1 METSGLNAELL
12 REIDCLEGDSF
23 YLQEALSYVKRLVI
37 MRNKEKFQSVD
48 SELSKSELKDSLR
61 QSLDEWELHKQGK
74 LQLMTWDELKKE
86 FDNGL

>member
-1 METSGLNAELL
+1 MS
-12 REIDCLEGDSF
+12 
-23 YLQEALSYVKRLVI
+23 
-37 MRNKEKFQSVD
+37 QSVD
-48 SELSKSELKDSLR
+48 SELSKCELKDSLR